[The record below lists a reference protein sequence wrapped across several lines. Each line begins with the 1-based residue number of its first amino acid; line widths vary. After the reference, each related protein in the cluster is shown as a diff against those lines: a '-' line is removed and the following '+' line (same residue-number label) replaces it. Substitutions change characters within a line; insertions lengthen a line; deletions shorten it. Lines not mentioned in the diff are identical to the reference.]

1 MRGAMAAGA
10 PPHRLLVTH
19 VEPEGFA
26 PLTSAML
33 RRLGYQ
39 LVDSEKFEADA
50 ESDERP
56 DLRIVD
62 ERRLAEVPDAAE
74 EAVPI
79 VLLTGRFGAV
89 GADPRVVG
97 AIRRPAALHELYR
110 LVQVVLEES
119 PRSAPR
125 VDTHLPVR
133 LRRDEREWR
142 GAVLCLSESG
152 CLVRT
157 PERVLLGD
165 RLQLSFT
172 LPRSGRVE
180 VEGEAAYQL
189 VPDVGV
195 VFHAVPPRVRE
206 AIGRYVVEALS
217 SPWG

>member
-1 MRGAMAAGA
+1 
-10 PPHRLLVTH
+10 V
-19 VEPEGFA
+19 
-26 PLTSAML
+26 
-33 RRLGYQ
+33 
-39 LVDSEKFEADA
+39 
-50 ESDERP
+50 
-56 DLRIVD
+56 
-62 ERRLAEVPDAAE
+62 
-74 EAVPI
+74 
-79 VLLTGRFGAV
+79 V

-119 PRSAPR
+119 PRATPR

-133 LRRDEREWR
+133 LRRDEHEWR
-142 GAVLCLSESG
+142 GAVLSLSESG

-157 PERVLLGD
+157 PERLLLGD
-165 RLQLSFT
+165 HVQLSFT
-172 LPRSGRVE
+172 LPRMGRVE